1 MTDVAWNF
9 QNMLYQNRKKIEFI
23 QCVFLV
29 LFFRKWARRFFI
41 TQLKSLVT
49 KTPFTLECFSSQMCK
64 TTHFEANFRPS
75 LSPPLLVVVI
85 VRRFAAK
92 CSRKTR
98 GFFSRKNTT
107 QSK

>member
-75 LSPPLLVVVI
+75 LSPLLVVVI
-85 VRRFAAK
+85 VRHFAAK